1 VTATNPTSSPES
13 TGDYIAS
20 PQVIPYFNQFGGLM
34 VMVPSQEVVPPSNQ
48 TPPPSSPPQQD
59 MLTLLRHQI
68 EYYFSKD
75 NLATDK
81 YLLSQMDGDHFV
93 PISVLANF
101 NQVKRLSSDVN
112 LIIEAVKESN
122 SLQLDPTNTKI
133 RAIPEKRCILI
144 LREIPKETPKEVMI
158 YRLSLLL
165 LYFPQSVFML
175 FKGEGCPNFISCDFA
190 ENDCW
195 YVTFCSED
203 EAQQVKGIPVY

>member
-81 YLLSQMDGDHFV
+81 YLCKLIIITPSHDHFYYS
-93 PISVLANF
+93 I
-101 NQVKRLSSDVN
+101 
-112 LIIEAVKESN
+112 
-122 SLQLDPTNTKI
+122 TN
-133 RAIPEKRCILI
+133 
-144 LREIPKETPKEVMI
+144 
-158 YRLSLLL
+158 
-165 LYFPQSVFML
+165 
-175 FKGEGCPNFISCDFA
+175 G
-190 ENDCW
+190 W
-195 YVTFCSED
+195 
-203 EAQQVKGIPVY
+203 

>member
-1 VTATNPTSSPES
+1 
-13 TGDYIAS
+13 
-20 PQVIPYFNQFGGLM
+20 
-34 VMVPSQEVVPPSNQ
+34 
-48 TPPPSSPPQQD
+48 
-59 MLTLLRHQI
+59 
-68 EYYFSKD
+68 
-75 NLATDK
+75 
-81 YLLSQMDGDHFV
+81 
-93 PISVLANF
+93 
-101 NQVKRLSSDVN
+101 
-112 LIIEAVKESN
+112 
-122 SLQLDPTNTKI
+122 LQLDPTNTKI